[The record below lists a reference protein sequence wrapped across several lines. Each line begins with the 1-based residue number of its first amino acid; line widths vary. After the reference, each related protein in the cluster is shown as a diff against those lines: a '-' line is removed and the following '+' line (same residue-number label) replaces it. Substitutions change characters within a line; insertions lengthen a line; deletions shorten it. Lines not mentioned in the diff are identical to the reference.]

1 MQAVRES
8 GAKHKRISK
17 IKKKFLTNRTG
28 CVKLKKLRDEKRIAW
43 SAANSTKEFKKL
55 CKKCL
60 TNLRGCDRITELPRE
75 RVTRTVPCKLNN
87 VKTN

>member
-60 TNLRGCDRITELPRE
+60 TNSTRCDNISKFAAGAKTTE
-75 RVTRTVPCKLNN
+75 
-87 VKTN
+87 TNLENLYLVN